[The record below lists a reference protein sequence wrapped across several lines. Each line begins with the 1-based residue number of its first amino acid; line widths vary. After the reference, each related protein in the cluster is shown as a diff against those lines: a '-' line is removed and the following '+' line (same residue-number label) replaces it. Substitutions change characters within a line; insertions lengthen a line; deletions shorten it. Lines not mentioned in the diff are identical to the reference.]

1 MVRPPHR
8 RRRASF
14 IRRYVRRFA
23 SGLVTRREPVSRLLY
38 GGSVTLQNAVELL
51 RQQEINGLFI
61 GRAAWDAQGYCDI
74 VQRVT
79 QEFIL
84 QAQ

>member
-8 RRRASF
+8 RRRGVIHQALREALCERF
-14 IRRYVRRFA
+14 GHETGIRI
-23 SGLVTRREPVSRLLY
+23 PLLY

-51 RQQEINGLFI
+51 RQPEINGLFI